1 MPEEHC
7 TGVRIPPGPLME
19 TQEYDYIAKI
29 NYAFAK
35 QKLKDYVQIILYC
48 LANELD
54 LTPLSE
60 DFLDLVNQTY
70 CFEHKI
76 LI

>member
-1 MPEEHC
+1 MK
-7 TGVRIPPGPLME
+7 

-35 QKLKDYVQIILYC
+35 QKLKDYVQIVMFC
-48 LANELD
+48 LSNEINMD
-54 LTPLSE
+54 CMSE
-60 DFLDLVNQTY
+60 EFLRLAQETY